1 MTKINEKK
9 ILFLLLSLH
18 LVITLPLA
26 FFLNVW
32 ADEASTLAT
41 TEYGFLQTFQTV
53 HNEKQAP
60 LYFLLVGL
68 WRELNGSIF
77 FARLFSIICS
87 LLAIKVFFDL
97 ARKFFNEKAAIFVT
111 AAFALHPFLIWA
123 SLEIRVYSLV
133 VLLSVLLL
141 KFFYEGYREENPAKA
156 QRTQRKAQVYFVLTS
171 IFSLYANYY
180 LGFLLVGCFAAHLV
194 LKRWK
199 EARSYF
205 LQMLVVGVAILP
217 LIWIIKSQFAVR
229 AATFQAEKSLLE
241 GVRILW
247 HHFLTFVL
255 PTEIYPT
262 DTASYFSIF
271 RLWFA
276 RLAVLAIIFLLIK
289 NKGKIA
295 DEKIFVFGTISSVIG
310 LFFLIAYLLLGSE
323 FIAIRHAAVLFAP
336 VILLVAGV
344 LIEIRPRKNNLEF
357 IYAGILAALL
367 AIFFSYSIF
376 ALYPNLAKRG
386 DWRRVAAFIEQNEKA
401 NQPIV
406 VFQAYDVLPFRF
418 HYQGI
423 NKILPD
429 ERILE
434 WSLEDEFG
442 SPNSFSK
449 QIEFVISEIPPEAR
463 EIWLA
468 TDESCQKTEGCRDLE
483 NFVQTNYTIEQTQDF
498 YVERIRL
505 LRKR

>member
-1 MTKINEKK
+1 MTKTNEKK
-9 ILFLLLSLH
+9 ILFLLLFLH

-41 TEYGFLQTFQTV
+41 TQNGFLQTFQTV

-60 LYFLLVGL
+60 LYFLLMGL

-77 FARLFSIICS
+77 FARLFSTICS

-97 ARKFFNEKAAIFVT
+97 ARKIFSEKAAIFAL
-111 AAFALHPFLIWA
+111 AAFALHPFLIWT

-133 VLLSVLLL
+133 VLLSILLL
-141 KFFYEGYREENPAKA
+141 KFFYEGYWEENPAKA
-156 QRTQRKAQVYFVLTS
+156 QRKAQILFVLIS

-180 LGFLLVGCFAAHLV
+180 LGFLLVGCFAAL
-194 LKRWK
+194 LILRRRK

-217 LIWIIKSQFAVR
+217 LLWIIKSQFAVR
-229 AATFQAEKSLLE
+229 AATFQAEKSFLE

-247 HHFLTFVL
+247 HHFLTLVL
-255 PTEIYPT
+255 PTEIYPK

-271 RLWFA
+271 RLWFV
-276 RLAVLAIIFLLIK
+276 RLGILTIIFLLIK
-289 NKGKIA
+289 NKGKNA
-295 DEKIFVFGTISSVIG
+295 NEKIVVFGAISAVIAS
-310 LFFLIAYLLLGSE
+310 FFLVAYLLLGSE
-323 FIAIRHAAVLFAP
+323 FVAIRHAAVLFAP
-336 VILLVAGV
+336 VILLAAAI
-344 LIEIRPRKNNLEF
+344 LIEIKPQKKNLEF
-357 IYAGILAALL
+357 IYAGFLAVLL
-367 AIFFSYSIF
+367 AVFYSYSIF
-376 ALYPNLAKRG
+376 ALYPNFAKRG
-386 DWRRVAAFIEQNEKA
+386 DWRRVAAFIEQNEKP

-406 VFQAYDVLPFRF
+406 VFQTYDALPLRF
-418 HYQGI
+418 HYRGV

-434 WSLEDEFG
+434 WGLEDEFG
-442 SPNSFSK
+442 SPNSFTR

-463 EIWLA
+463 EIWLI
-468 TDESCQKTEGCRDLE
+468 TDESCQKTEACGRLE
-483 NFVQTNYTIEQTQDF
+483 NFVQTNYTIEQTRDF

-505 LRKR
+505 LRRK

>member
-1 MTKINEKK
+1 MTKTNEKK
-9 ILFLLLSLH
+9 ILFLLLFLH
-18 LVITLPLA
+18 LGITLPLA

-41 TEYGFLQTFQTV
+41 TQDGFLQTFQTV

-60 LYFLLVGL
+60 LYFLLMGL

-87 LLAIKVFFDL
+87 LLAIKFFFDL
-97 ARKFFNEKAAIFVT
+97 TRKFFSEKAAIFAA

-141 KFFYEGYREENPAKA
+141 KLFNEGYWEENPSKA
-156 QRTQRKAQVYFVLTS
+156 QSSQRKAQVLFVLIS

-180 LGFLLVGCFAAHLV
+180 AGFLLVGCFVALLV
-194 LKRWK
+194 LKRPK

-205 LQMLVVGVAILP
+205 LQMLAVGVAILP
-217 LIWIIKSQFAVR
+217 LLWIFKSQFAVR
-229 AATFQAEKSLLE
+229 AATFQAEKSFFE

-255 PTEIYPT
+255 PTEIYPS
-262 DTASYFSIF
+262 DTASHFSIF
-271 RLWFA
+271 RLWFV
-276 RLAVLAIIFLLIK
+276 RLAALAIIFLLIK
-289 NKGKIA
+289 NKRKKQN
-295 DEKIFVFGTISSVIG
+295 EKILVFGTISAVIG
-310 LFFLIAYLLLGSE
+310 LFFLAAYLLLGSE
-323 FIAIRHAAVLFAP
+323 FVAIRHAAVLFAP
-336 VILLVAGV
+336 VILLMAAI
-344 LIEIRPRKNNLEF
+344 LIEIKPQKNNLAF
-357 IYAGILAALL
+357 IYASLSAVLL
-367 AIFFSYSIF
+367 AIFYSYSIF

-386 DWRRVAAFIEQNEKA
+386 DWRRVAAFIEQNEKPG
-401 NQPIV
+401 QPIV
-406 VFQAYDVLPFRF
+406 VFQTYDALPLGF
-418 HYQGI
+418 HYQGV

-434 WSLEDEFG
+434 WGMEDKFG
-442 SPNSFSK
+442 SPNSFTK
-449 QIEFVISEIPPEAR
+449 QIEFLISEIPLEAR
-463 EIWLA
+463 EIWLI
-468 TDESCQKTEGCRDLE
+468 TDESCQKTEACGRLE
-483 NFVQTNYTIEQTQDF
+483 NFVQTNYTIEQTRDF

-505 LRKR
+505 LRRK

>member
-1 MTKINEKK
+1 MTKTNEKK
-9 ILFLLLSLH
+9 ILFLLLFLH
-18 LVITLPLA
+18 LAITLPLTYI
-26 FFLNVW
+26 LNVW

-41 TEYGFLQTFQTV
+41 TEHGFLQTFQTV

-60 LYFLLVGL
+60 LYFLLMGL

-97 ARKFFNEKAAIFVT
+97 ARKLFVGKTAIFVT

-133 VLLSVLLL
+133 ILLSVLLL
-141 KFFYEGYREENPAKA
+141 KFFYEGYLEENPAKA
-156 QRTQRKAQVYFVLTS
+156 QSAQRKAQVYFVLIS

-180 LGFLLVGCFAAHLV
+180 LGFLLVGCFIALLV

-199 EARSYF
+199 DARSYF
-205 LQMLVVGVAILP
+205 LQMLIVGAAILP
-217 LIWIIKSQFAVR
+217 LLWIIKSQFAVR
-229 AATFQAEKSLLE
+229 ATAFQAEKSVLE

-255 PTEIYPT
+255 PTEIFPSE
-262 DTASYFSIF
+262 TASYLSIL
-271 RLWFA
+271 RLWFV

-289 NKGKIA
+289 NKGKNANENI
-295 DEKIFVFGTISSVIG
+295 IVFGTISAVIG

-323 FIAIRHAAVLFAP
+323 FVAIRHVAVLFAP
-336 VILLVAGV
+336 VILLIAAI
-344 LIEIRPRKNNLEF
+344 LIEIKPQKNNPGL
-357 IYAGILAALL
+357 IYTGFLAVLL
-367 AIFFSYSIF
+367 TIFYSYSIF

-386 DWRRVAAFIEQNEKA
+386 DWRRVAAFIERNEKA

-406 VFQAYDVLPFRF
+406 VFQTYDALPLRF

-434 WSLEDEFG
+434 WTLEDEFG
-442 SPNSFSK
+442 SPNSFTK
-449 QIEFVISEIPPEAR
+449 QIEFVISEIPLEAR
-463 EIWLA
+463 EIWLV
-468 TDESCQKTEGCRDLE
+468 TDESCQKTEACRDLE
-483 NFVQTNYTIEQTQDF
+483 NFVQTNYTIQQTQDF